1 MRFLRALS
9 DACLTLASVFTP
21 PPITRPPSPRPTT
34 FRDDHA
40 AFARDRQAIR
50 GDFEKV
56 LGPHG
61 TWRPPKPP
69 RTP

>member
-1 MRFLRALS
+1 MRSLRALG
-9 DACLTLASVFTP
+9 DFFLALASVFTP
-21 PPITRPPSPRPTT
+21 PPAPRPPRPRLAT
-34 FRDDHA
+34 FRDDRA
-40 AFARDRQAIR
+40 AFTQDRQALR

-69 RTP
+69 RT